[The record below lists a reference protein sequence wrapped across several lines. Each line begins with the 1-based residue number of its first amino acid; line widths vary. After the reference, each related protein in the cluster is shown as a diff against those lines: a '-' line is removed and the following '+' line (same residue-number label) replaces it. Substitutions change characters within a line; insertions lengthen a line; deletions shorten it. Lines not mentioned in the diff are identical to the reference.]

1 MRSRIVIEAV
11 LISVVVAIV
20 LLSLRL
26 NEIAPSVVRFFT
38 GRSFDPATIHLE
50 GEFVESNLGAAQEP
64 DGSITLRMI
73 AQQYVFVPRCVRVPA
88 NVPIHLRITSADA
101 VHKLTVDDNDVE
113 VVTGPG
119 SVSHAELRFARP
131 GTYGMPCHHYCGAGH
146 YAMKGELVVVPADV
160 FGKIPR
166 EQRVSCATP

>member
-64 DGSITLRMI
+64 DGSITVRMI

-88 NVPIHLRITSADA
+88 NVPST
-101 VHKLTVDDNDVE
+101 
-113 VVTGPG
+113 
-119 SVSHAELRFARP
+119 FAS
-131 GTYGMPCHHYCGAGH
+131 
-146 YAMKGELVVVPADV
+146 PA
-160 FGKIPR
+160 PTR
-166 EQRVSCATP
+166 CTN